1 MDILVATIWT
11 ALALF
16 LLYET
21 SAVFSYLSLPFMRP
35 LNFLTKVKEYDD
47 FQKKGCTLSYSDYM
61 AMAHGNFFEKLF
73 SCRYC
78 FGFWLA
84 LSASFAVDKP
94 LWTPAVYFGGQL
106 ICSCFNKVN
115 NWMVNHG

>member
-21 SAVFSYLSLPFMRP
+21 SAVFSYLSLPVLKP
-35 LNFLTKVKEYDD
+35 LNYFTKIDEY
-47 FQKKGCTLSYSDYM
+47 KNALKNGYSVQYSEYM
-61 AMAHGNFFEKLF
+61 ETKYSGFFVKLF

-84 LSASFAVDKP
+84 LISSYIIGEIFW
-94 LWTPAVYFGGQL
+94 LPAVYFGGQL
-106 ICSCFNKVN
+106 ICSGFKKVN
-115 NWMVNHG
+115 NWMVSHD